1 MKKMLRF
8 ILLLVVLLGIA
19 AAAGMWKVRQLA
31 DSKLL
36 IKEETIF
43 TLEAGTGRLALGQDL
58 YREKVINRPRVF
70 QWLLRVEPEL
80 SHFKAGTYRFTP
92 QMTVREMLQL
102 LASGKEAQ
110 FPLRFVEGMRVSDYL
125 HQLRDA
131 PYVKHTLEDD
141 SYATVAKALGLEHA
155 DWVEGWFWPDTWMYT
170 ANTSDIAILKRA
182 HQKMVAEVAKV
193 WEGRMENLPY
203 ADQNQL
209 LTMASIIE
217 KETAVAEERDR
228 VASVF
233 INRLRIGMRLQ
244 TDPTVIYGMGE
255 GYTGKLTRKDLE
267 TPTAY
272 NTYTISGLPP
282 GPIAVPGEASLKAAA
297 HPAKTPYL
305 YFVADGKGGHTFTTN
320 LVSHNRAVQDYLK
333 VLKEKMRSNYIV
345 IEGLEGAGKTTARQL
360 VVETLQSAGIHDM
373 VFTREPGGTILAEK
387 LRSLVL
393 DIQSTGDEVI
403 NDKAEVLM
411 FYAARVQLV
420 ETVIK
425 PALARGQWVI
435 GDRHDLSTQAYQ
447 GGGRGIDR
455 TMLATLRDAVLG
467 DFRPNLTLYLDV
479 TPEVGL
485 QRARARGE
493 LDRIE
498 QESMNFFNRTRAR
511 YLELAAADPSIRT
524 VDATQ
529 PLDAVARDIRA
540 TIAQWMAE
548 QAA

>member
-1 MKKMLRF
+1 
-8 ILLLVVLLGIA
+8 
-19 AAAGMWKVRQLA
+19 
-31 DSKLL
+31 
-36 IKEETIF
+36 
-43 TLEAGTGRLALGQDL
+43 
-58 YREKVINRPRVF
+58 
-70 QWLLRVEPEL
+70 EL

-125 HQLRDA
+125 RQLRDA

-244 TDPTVIYGMGE
+244 TDPTVIYGMGA

-333 VLKEKMRSNYIV
+333 VLKEKN
-345 IEGLEGAGKTTARQL
+345 
-360 VVETLQSAGIHDM
+360 
-373 VFTREPGGTILAEK
+373 
-387 LRSLVL
+387 
-393 DIQSTGDEVI
+393 
-403 NDKAEVLM
+403 
-411 FYAARVQLV
+411 
-420 ETVIK
+420 
-425 PALARGQWVI
+425 
-435 GDRHDLSTQAYQ
+435 
-447 GGGRGIDR
+447 
-455 TMLATLRDAVLG
+455 
-467 DFRPNLTLYLDV
+467 
-479 TPEVGL
+479 
-485 QRARARGE
+485 
-493 LDRIE
+493 
-498 QESMNFFNRTRAR
+498 
-511 YLELAAADPSIRT
+511 
-524 VDATQ
+524 
-529 PLDAVARDIRA
+529 
-540 TIAQWMAE
+540 AQ
-548 QAA
+548 